1 MFRAQ
6 VMAGRSFSTMSV
18 SQALTHIDAMNTTDE
33 NDNKE
38 IVSYFKKNFR
48 KMSFLDAF
56 TLMQKVEHIQSLNEE
71 FWVWETIEEAIRP
84 ELKTMPVDD
93 F

>member
-6 VMAGRSFSTMSV
+6 AMSGRRFSTMST
-18 SQALTHIDAMNTTDE
+18 SQALTHIDAMSTTDE
-33 NDNKE
+33 NDNKQ
-38 IVSYFKKNFR
+38 IVTYFRKNFR

-84 ELKTMPVDD
+84 ELKTIIEEQG
-93 F
+93 